1 VTAGQRADR
10 PLVLLTVGTD
20 HHPFDRAVHWL
31 DSWSPQGAAARRLVQ
46 HGTSTSP
53 QVGEGHAYLDYD
65 RLQSALDEAAVV
77 VCHGGPAT
85 IVEARRH
92 GRLPVV
98 LPRSAARGEHVDDH
112 QVAFTAALARRGEIV
127 LVREERELHEAL
139 DRALADPAAFA
150 VEGVAADR
158 ERAEAAVA
166 RFGRLV
172 DDLLDAKPAGSRRGN
187 LLAGKPVLREQ
198 AAATPTGVP
207 AAGQAAADAPVPV
220 LYLGGFGRSGSTLV
234 DRVVGSLPGFCS
246 VGELVHLWERGL
258 LADERCGC
266 GRPFSGCPFWTAVGE
281 AAFGSTGWAAL
292 DAHAV
297 VAQKAAVDRN
307 RHIPRLLAT
316 LAFPSYRRQLRA
328 YAATLARVY
337 AGVREV
343 SGAAVVVDSSKHAS
357 TAFVLRRTPGVRL
370 AVVQVVRDPRG
381 VAHSWGKRVQRPE
394 VTGETDYM
402 PVYSAPRSSLLWLA
416 HNVLFRLF
424 ARTGTP
430 AMVLRYEDFLSAP
443 EEQVRRL
450 AAFAGQPAGELPF
463 LASDGSV
470 ELVASHNVAGN
481 PMRFRTGR
489 LALRRDDAWRS
500 AMPARTRLLVA
511 LLTSPLRV
519 PFGYPLRPGER

>member
-20 HHPFDRAVHWL
+20 HHPFERAVRWL
-31 DSWSPQGAAARRLVQ
+31 DSWSPQGADARRLVQ

-139 DRALADPAAFA
+139 DRALADPAAFE

-172 DDLLDAKPAGSRRGN
+172 DDLLAAKPRTPAGGH
-187 LLAGKPVLREQ
+187 LAS
-198 AAATPTGVP
+198 T
-207 AAGQAAADAPVPV
+207 PVPV

-281 AAFGSTGWAAL
+281 AAFGPTGWAAL

-430 AMVLRYEDFLSAP
+430 AMVLRYEDFLSSP

-470 ELVASHNVAGN
+470 ELAASHNVAGN